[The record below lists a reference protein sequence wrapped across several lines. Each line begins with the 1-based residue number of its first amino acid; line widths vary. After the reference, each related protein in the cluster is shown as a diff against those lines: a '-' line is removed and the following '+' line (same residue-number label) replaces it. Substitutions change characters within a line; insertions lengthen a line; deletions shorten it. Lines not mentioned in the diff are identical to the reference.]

1 MLGTTDQTILPFLK
15 WAGGKRWLA
24 ANYDSLFPESFDRY
38 IEPFL
43 GGAAVFF
50 HLQPSCAILSDVNG
64 DLVNVYTQIKKN
76 WRKVRTALV
85 RHNRN
90 HSEDYYYEERDRA
103 HRTKHERAAQM
114 L

>member
-1 MLGTTDQTILPFLK
+1 
-15 WAGGKRWLA
+15 
-24 ANYDSLFPESFDRY
+24 
-38 IEPFL
+38 
-43 GGAAVFF
+43 
-50 HLQPSCAILSDVNG
+50 
-64 DLVNVYTQIKKN
+64 VYTQIKKN